1 MCLHSAY
8 EAGGVVYARDLATAV
23 LAIGPTSST
32 APASTEPKGTE
43 HG

>member
-23 LAIGPTSST
+23 RSGGATSST
-32 APASTEPKGTE
+32 EPASTEPKGTD

>member
-8 EAGGVVYARDLATAV
+8 EAGGVVYARDLATGV
-23 LAIGPTSST
+23 LSVGPTSATES
-32 APASTEPKGTE
+32 ASTESKGTD

>member
-8 EAGGVVYARDLATAV
+8 EAGGVVYARDLATEV
-23 LAIGPTSST
+23 PSVGPTAST
-32 APASTEPKGTE
+32 EPASTEPKGRD

>member
-8 EAGGVVYARDLATAV
+8 EAGGVVYARDLAAAALSV
-23 LAIGPTSST
+23 GPTSST
-32 APASTEPKGTE
+32 EPASTEPKGTD